1 MDKWFVEIFDLLGR
15 NSSYVLVIIA
25 VFRMISRVKYLI
37 SFLALCLINV
47 NLVKCLK
54 IWIREPRP
62 VKMIEDT
69 TNPEYYGM
77 PSGHAYHNAFITV
90 FLWMVNPSW
99 IVLYLCVV
107 VGSVSLIER
116 YKQNRHT
123 VGQLF
128 AGTIG
133 GALFAYVC
141 VSVLRYYFEKSAMYT
156 RIK

>member
-1 MDKWFVEIFDLLGR
+1 MEKWFVELFDFLGR
-15 NSSYVLVIIA
+15 NSSYLLVIIA

-37 SFLALCLINV
+37 SFLALCLINM

-54 IWIREPRP
+54 IWIRDPRP
-62 VKMIEDT
+62 AKMIEDP

-99 IVLYLCVV
+99 VVLYVCVV

-133 GALFAYVC
+133 GALFAC
-141 VSVLRYYFEKSAMYT
+141 ASVLVLRHYFEKSAAHSNL
-156 RIK
+156 